1 MFVVATD
8 ATFDFAAW
16 LKFRADRMTYFMVP
30 RFFELIDALP
40 KSPTQ
45 RLQNLLRACGN
56 GPATWD
62 REVKGYRVT
71 RNGLV
76 TESPLAVEMLNQGV
90 RYSRNSA
97 RNTRMASINAN
108 STWCAVVRSDAV
120 NSLSARSV

>member
-1 MFVVATD
+1 MVVVVVAND

-62 REVKGYRVT
+62 REVKGYKVT

-76 TESPLAVEMLNQGV
+76 TESPLA
-90 RYSRNSA
+90 
-97 RNTRMASINAN
+97 
-108 STWCAVVRSDAV
+108 STFREVVGGAG
-120 NSLSARSV
+120 L